1 MLGSHRKFALLLAL
15 ILSSSALVSMA
26 LASARTNPGRTEGSV
41 DQIGAPRPLPANSS
55 GTASASPAGPDV
67 PRMEQVIQSPVS
79 DQQFMGSV
87 LVAHGNE
94 IILDKGY
101 GFANLEWSIP
111 NSPST
116 KFRLGSITKQ
126 FTAASI
132 LLLEERGKL
141 SVSDAVKKF
150 MPDAPAA
157 WDKVTIFNLLT
168 HTSGIP
174 SFTSFPD
181 YATIEPFTTTPTQL
195 VKLFR
200 DKPLDFSPG
209 EKWSYSNSGYVL
221 LGYLIEKISGES
233 YEKFEQDNIFT
244 PLGMKDSG
252 YDSNSSI
259 IAHRAAGYSP
269 GQNGPVNAGFINM
282 TVPLSAGGLY
292 STTDDLLLWEQG
304 LFGGKL
310 LSPTSLQKMTK
321 PFMSDYAC
329 GLMVHTVNGRQVIE
343 HGGGIEGFTTM
354 LAYYPEDKLTVVVLS
369 NFNGPAPS
377 DIASK
382 LAALAHGEKVVLL
395 SERKEVPVDSK
406 LLDGYVGNYELA
418 PKFILIVTREG
429 DRLVTQATGQPK
441 VPIFAESDGEFF
453 AKVVDAQITFVPG
466 AQGRASELI
475 LHQGGRDM
483 HAKRF
488 EGEVPQPKEHKE
500 ITIDPKL
507 FDGYVG
513 QYQLAPNFI
522 LTITREG
529 DALFAQATGQPK
541 AQIFPEGVREYFYK
555 MVDAQIIF
563 VTDSAGR
570 AISLTLHQNGADIPA
585 KRVQ

>member
-1 MLGSHRKFALLLAL
+1 
-15 ILSSSALVSMA
+15 
-26 LASARTNPGRTEGSV
+26 
-41 DQIGAPRPLPANSS
+41 
-55 GTASASPAGPDV
+55 
-67 PRMEQVIQSPVS
+67 
-79 DQQFMGSV
+79 
-87 LVAHGNE
+87 
-94 IILDKGY
+94 
-101 GFANLEWSIP
+101 
-111 NSPST
+111 
-116 KFRLGSITKQ
+116 
-126 FTAASI
+126 
-132 LLLEERGKL
+132 
-141 SVSDAVKKF
+141 
-150 MPDAPAA
+150 
-157 WDKVTIFNLLT
+157 
-168 HTSGIP
+168 
-174 SFTSFPD
+174 
-181 YATIEPFTTTPTQL
+181 
-195 VKLFR
+195 
-200 DKPLDFSPG
+200 
-209 EKWSYSNSGYVL
+209 
-221 LGYLIEKISGES
+221 
-233 YEKFEQDNIFT
+233 
-244 PLGMKDSG
+244 MKDSG

-441 VPIFAESDGEFF
+441 VPIFAESDREFF

-541 AQIFPEGVREYFYK
+541 AQIFPKGVREYFYK
-555 MVDAQIIF
+555 IVDAQIIF